1 METKFGGKLH
11 HFYGPVVSDLKDVGK
26 KSMEWDLND
35 WRWDGDL
42 FMAAPLNTVTSDCR
56 SRQLFPVG
64 SNISVNEGASLN
76 TVPSDCRSRQLFQVG
91 SNIRVNSGA
100 SNCSLLWSEE
110 VMGSEKEKRD
120 LEKRRRVFEVENEQ
134 VNEEAGSL
142 NLKLGGQVYPIVE
155 GELDELEGK
164 SGKKTKVT
172 GAPSSHAVCQV
183 EECKADLTN
192 AKDYHRRHKVCAMH
206 AKATRALVGNIMQR
220 FCQQCSRFHGLQEFD
235 EGKRSC
241 RRRLAGHNKRRR
253 KTHPDNLVN
262 AATQSDEQGSNYL
275 LISLLRILSN
285 IHCHVEMNAKRMV
298 RAEFLANNSDQTKD
312 QDLLSHLLRNLAP
325 TGLTNEGNPAR
336 PLPVSEDLQNVETSL
351 ATAVE
356 DLITPAEPGVTIPTT
371 DLTQKRMLTD
381 KALGKVTYSE
391 PTSQYAIQFPANA
404 SDSMKENTSDTTIGR
419 NKLNN
424 FDLNYVYDGSQ
435 DCMDNLP
442 DACASEYLGNMS
454 PAGPLWLYK
463 DSQQSS
469 PPHNSGNSGSTS
481 SHSPSTSSGEAQSR
495 TDRIVFK
502 LFGKDPNDFPLVLR
516 KQSWDLLKQAYQGN
530 VMTTQ
535 MQVLNLKREFKM
547 QKMNETEHLRSC
559 GQMYHME
566 KVYKNKGQAQV
577 VEQEHEEEK
586 LFVAMCYASRTPSND
601 WLIARAIAMREICL
615 LGKRVKLP
623 LPIGKTW
630 GATEKLQLIQTD
642 TFGDV
647 KIEYQ
652 FSVTYTA
659 QQSGSIE
666 QLWMWLNLDPK
677 AEYGVFVGHNSTIKG
692 YREWIL
698 DWLSNSPTD
707 MESYIRP
714 GCIILTIYLRMD
726 KSSWDKLHCDLTSSL
741 RRLVNSSSDS
751 FWRTGWIYTRV
762 QHRVTFVCNGEVVLD
777 TPLPMKNHH
786 SCRISSIKPIAVTV
800 SEGVQFV
807 VKGFNLSCSTSRL
820 LCTMEGKYLVQE
832 NCADMTGLADS
843 FIKHDEIQSLSFS
856 CVIPNIVGRGFIE
869 VEDHGL
875 RSSFFPFIVAEE
887 DVCSEICTLES
898 ILEDADEDIN
908 KLEVRNQALD
918 FIHEMGWLLH
928 RSRLKFRLGDSS
940 GDVDLFPFKRF
951 RWLIEFAVDR
961 DWCAVVKK
969 LISILFDG
977 TVDLGQENCNLV
989 ALLDIGLL
997 HRAVRRNCRSMVEFL
1012 LNCNPGVNLEK
1023 TRSRQKQPDGG
1034 QYLFR
1039 PDSVG
1044 PGGLTPLHVAASLD
1058 SRENVLDALTEDPGS
1073 VGIKAWKSKRDSSGL
1088 TAHDHA
1094 CMRGNYSYVLLVEK
1108 KLNKKSRNGHVLI
1121 DIPGRVIDSSKLGR
1135 TSKFVGLESEKRG
1148 GECRQCDQKLGYGR
1162 RWRSSVRIYRPTMLC
1177 SSKAHLRYSI
1187 HSGHSGGNYW
1197 TMDLS
1202 RKESEWAR
1210 REGLPHSSV
1219 FFFVS
1224 YVQMEEGLLSFLQK
1238 QSWSV
1243 PLSRLLVNNPGHD
1256 HKPNHYVM
1264 KSSNQK
1270 EENGSRTWC
1279 IVKPSTS
1286 EEKLDDIIQYCCTQ
1300 PNVDCKV
1307 IQAGGTCYRP
1317 PNKISD
1323 ASVVM
1328 NIYYHLNGRQDFN
1341 CDFKGS
1347 GLIVTRDPY
1356 EQNNN
1361 AEEERKGECGVEP
1374 GAARERYR
1382 YRYRYGKIEGD
1393 M

>member
-1 METKFGGKLH
+1 METKFGGKLN

-42 FMAAPLNTVTSDCR
+42 FMAAPLNTVPSDCR

-64 SNISVNEGASLN
+64 SNISVNNRASLN
-76 TVPSDCRSRQLFQVG
+76 MVPSDCRSRQLFQVG

-100 SNCSLLWSEE
+100 SNGSQLWSDE
-110 VMGSEKEKRD
+110 VMLGSEQEKRD

-142 NLKLGGQVYPIVE
+142 NLKLGGQVYPITE

-172 GAPSSHAVCQV
+172 CAPSSHAVCQV
-183 EECKADLTN
+183 EDCKADLTN

-262 AATQSDEQGSNYL
+262 AATQNDEQGSNYL
-275 LISLLRILSN
+275 LVSLLRILSN
-285 IHCHVEMNAKRMV
+285 IHS
-298 RAEFLANNSDQTKD
+298 NNSDQTKD

-336 PLPVSEDLQNVETSL
+336 PSPVSEDLQNVGTSL

-371 DLTQKRMLTD
+371 ALTQKRMLTD
-381 KALGKVTYSE
+381 KALGEVTYSE
-391 PTSQYAIQFPANA
+391 STSQYALQFPANG
-404 SDSMKENTSDTTIGR
+404 SDSIKENTLDTTIGR
-419 NKLNN
+419 TKMNN

-442 DACASEYLGNMS
+442 DASASEYLGNMS

-463 DSQQSS
+463 DSQRSS
-469 PPHNSGNSGSTS
+469 PPQNRRNSGSTS

-516 KQSWDLLKQAYQGN
+516 KQ
-530 VMTTQ
+530 
-535 MQVLNLKREFKM
+535 
-547 QKMNETEHLRSC
+547 
-559 GQMYHME
+559 
-566 KVYKNKGQAQV
+566 
-577 VEQEHEEEK
+577 
-586 LFVAMCYASRTPSND
+586 
-601 WLIARAIAMREICL
+601 
-615 LGKRVKLP
+615 
-623 LPIGKTW
+623 
-630 GATEKLQLIQTD
+630 
-642 TFGDV
+642 
-647 KIEYQ
+647 
-652 FSVTYTA
+652 
-659 QQSGSIE
+659 
-666 QLWMWLNLDPK
+666 
-677 AEYGVFVGHNSTIKG
+677 
-692 YREWIL
+692 IL

-726 KSSWDKLHCDLTSSL
+726 KSSWEKLHCDLTSSL

-751 FWRTGWIYTRV
+751 FWRTGWIFTRV
-762 QHRVTFVCNGEVVLD
+762 QHHVTFVCNGEVVLD
-777 TPLPMKNHH
+777 TPLPMKNHQ

-820 LCTMEGKYLVQE
+820 KTMASE
-832 NCADMTGLADS
+832 AA
-843 FIKHDEIQSLSFS
+843 
-856 CVIPNIVGRGFIE
+856 
-869 VEDHGL
+869 
-875 RSSFFPFIVAEE
+875 FFFIVAEK

-898 ILEDADEDIN
+898 ILEDADEDTN

-928 RSRLKFRLGDSS
+928 RSRLKFRLGHSS
-940 GDVDLFPFKRF
+940 GDVDFFPFKRF

-977 TVDLGQENCNLV
+977 TVDLGQENSKLV

-1012 LNCNPGVNLEK
+1012 LNCDPIVTLEK
-1023 TRSRQKQPDGG
+1023 TGSRQKQPDGG
-1034 QYLFR
+1034 RYLFR
-1039 PDSVG
+1039 PDAMG

-1058 SRENVLDALTEDPGS
+1058 SCENVLDALTEDPRS

-1094 CMRGNYSYVLLVEK
+1094 CMRGNFSYVHLVEK
-1108 KLNKKSRNGHVLI
+1108 KLNKKSGNGHVVVH
-1121 DIPGRVIDSSKLGR
+1121 IPGTVIDSSKLGM
-1135 TSKFVGLESEKRG
+1135 TSKFGGLESEKRG
-1148 GECRQCDQKLGYGR
+1148 GECRQCEQKLGYGR
-1162 RWRSSVRIYRPTMLC
+1162 RWRSSVRIYRPAMVSMVAIAAVCVCTALLFK
-1177 SSKAHLRYSI
+1177 SSPEVLYSFRPFRRGAH
-1187 HSGHSGGNYW
+1187 
-1197 TMDLS
+1197 
-1202 RKESEWAR
+1202 
-1210 REGLPHSSV
+1210 V
-1219 FFFVS
+1219 FS
-1224 YVQMEEGLLSFLQK
+1224 AEAKL
-1238 QSWSV
+1238 V
-1243 PLSRLLVNNPGHD
+1243 PLSQLLVNNPGHD
-1256 HKPNHYVM
+1256 HKPNHHVM
-1264 KSSNQK
+1264 R
-1270 EENGSRTWC
+1270 RTWC

-1286 EEKLDDIIQYCCTQ
+1286 QEKLDDIIQYCCTQ
-1300 PNVDCKV
+1300 PNVDCKE
-1307 IQAGGTCYRP
+1307 IQAGGSCYRP

-1347 GLIVTRDPY
+1347 GLSRSISETPPNHYILKIQSFSQLTKHKIDSYTSTVFEAGGYSDT
-1356 EQNNN
+1356 
-1361 AEEERKGECGVEP
+1361 AENGRRFHQMKPEWGFDKFIPHSAFNDSTNGYLVNDTCVFGAEVYVCQEKLIGKGSVSQ
-1374 GAARERYR
+1374 
-1382 YRYRYGKIEGD
+1382 
-1393 M
+1393 

>member
-285 IHCHVEMNAKRMV
+285 IHS
-298 RAEFLANNSDQTKD
+298 NNSDQTKD

-516 KQSWDLLKQAYQGN
+516 KQ
-530 VMTTQ
+530 
-535 MQVLNLKREFKM
+535 
-547 QKMNETEHLRSC
+547 
-559 GQMYHME
+559 
-566 KVYKNKGQAQV
+566 
-577 VEQEHEEEK
+577 
-586 LFVAMCYASRTPSND
+586 
-601 WLIARAIAMREICL
+601 
-615 LGKRVKLP
+615 
-623 LPIGKTW
+623 
-630 GATEKLQLIQTD
+630 
-642 TFGDV
+642 
-647 KIEYQ
+647 
-652 FSVTYTA
+652 
-659 QQSGSIE
+659 
-666 QLWMWLNLDPK
+666 
-677 AEYGVFVGHNSTIKG
+677 
-692 YREWIL
+692 IL

-1162 RWRSSVRIYRPTMLC
+1162 RWRSSVRIYRPTMV
-1177 SSKAHLRYSI
+1177 SI
-1187 HSGHSGGNYW
+1187 VAIAAVCVC
-1197 TMDLS
+1197 T
-1202 RKESEWAR
+1202 A
-1210 REGLPHSSV
+1210 
-1219 FFFVS
+1219 
-1224 YVQMEEGLLSFLQK
+1224 LLF
-1238 QSWSV
+1238 
-1243 PLSRLLVNNPGHD
+1243 
-1256 HKPNHYVM
+1256 
-1264 KSSNQK
+1264 KSSP
-1270 EENGSRTWC
+1270 EVLYSFRPFRWELLDYGS
-1279 IVKPSTS
+1279 
-1286 EEKLDDIIQYCCTQ
+1286 Q
-1300 PNVDCKV
+1300 
-1307 IQAGGTCYRP
+1307 
-1317 PNKISD
+1317 
-1323 ASVVM
+1323 
-1328 NIYYHLNGRQDFN
+1328 
-1341 CDFKGS
+1341 
-1347 GLIVTRDPY
+1347 
-1356 EQNNN
+1356 
-1361 AEEERKGECGVEP
+1361 
-1374 GAARERYR
+1374 
-1382 YRYRYGKIEGD
+1382 
-1393 M
+1393 